1 MFPSGLNPLAPVFV
15 PHSCRRA
22 SDEANALGSG
32 LQCEA
37 FGQLPD
43 EVLATVLSWLEQPKD
58 VFACA
63 RASKHLQ
70 DIAAYAPLRLHI
82 CQAESTARPKHVE
95 DVTLVRQTLQGVCRH
110 FKGVQMLD
118 LSNTLV
124 DDADISIAVEECPE
138 LQVLKLAGCRKLTSV
153 GEALLAPDTGTRLEF
168 LSLQRCFQ
176 TKDSALDEL
185 LEAAVTSKQS
195 LQCIALSH
203 LQLQQWPAAASQPSA
218 QAAKDSDQDSL
229 PSSPDRVLEVLH
241 DSICPAAS
249 ALAGSSLQ
257 ALALHN
263 CHGITPAGL
272 QAVAAACPQLQM
284 LFLGGSTLQVP
295 NQQSRVKSA
304 GQIPMLNS
312 LPRSRAATI
321 AGVLQNTPSC
331 FHPAAKPIAAELAA
345 LVLQLQHLVLLETTF
360 LPHGTRLELR
370 NLLDGSC
377 GNRRVQVLDM
387 CESKSITA
395 AVTYSSSNNV
405 KHRSRGTNGTVLMRG
420 KMQAYLKLLI
430 EAAVNCS
437 NAARQTP
444 LHVAVDVDEAS
455 AVEALLGLG
464 SGVNA
469 RDKGGATP
477 LFVACESGHAGCAKL
492 LLRGGADVVLRNS
505 AGEAPLYIA
514 ALRGEIMVV
523 DVLLQ
528 HMRQEGIRWQDG
540 GLYGDGWTPLMA
552 AAVADRHNIAVRLL
566 SAAGSAVGALVRHAN
581 RYGQTAVHIAA
592 RKGSLPLLTALLTIG
607 GPSVAAA
614 RDCVGISPAD
624 IASKNNH
631 TAAVELLCSVAANA
645 HTPRPFVHAR
655 QLLK

>member
-1 MFPSGLNPLAPVFV
+1 MHTHARRACARKPSCAAGCRQPGAGWAVLREWEGRQAGVQADALRSGLP
-15 PHSCRRA
+15 
-22 SDEANALGSG
+22 
-32 LQCEA
+32 CEG

-58 VFACA
+58 V
-63 RASKHLQ
+63 
-70 DIAAYAPLRLHI
+70 
-82 CQAESTARPKHVE
+82 
-95 DVTLVRQTLQGVCRH
+95 H
-110 FKGVQMLD
+110 FKGVHLLD

-124 DDADISIAVEECPE
+124 DDADISIAIEECPE

-176 TKDSALDEL
+176 TKDDALDEL
-185 LEAAVTSKQS
+185 LEAAITSKQS

-203 LQLQQWPAAASQPSA
+203 LQLQQWPAAASQFSM
-218 QAAKDSDQDSL
+218 QAAKDIDQDDVS
-229 PSSPDRVLEVLH
+229 SSPEHVLE
-241 DSICPAAS
+241 
-249 ALAGSSLQ
+249 
-257 ALALHN
+257 
-263 CHGITPAGL
+263 
-272 QAVAAACPQLQM
+272 M

-295 NQQSRVKSA
+295 KQQSNAISL

-312 LPRSRAATI
+312 IPRSRAATI
-321 AGVLQNTPSC
+321 AGVLQKSPSC

-345 LVLQLQHLVLLETTF
+345 LVLQLRHLMLLEITF

-370 NLLDGSC
+370 SLIADSC
-377 GNRRVQVLDM
+377 SNRQVQVLDM
-387 CESKSITA
+387 CETKSITA
-395 AVTYSSSNNV
+395 AITFCKSTV
-405 KHRSRGTNGTVLMRG
+405 KNRSRGTDGTLLMRG

-455 AVEALLGLG
+455 SVDALLGLG

-514 ALRGEIMVV
+514 ALRGEIIVV

-592 RKGSLPLLTALLTIG
+592 RKGSLPLLTALLTSG

-645 HTPRPFVHAR
+645 HKPRPFVHAR